1 MLPAELREATPTS
14 TICTSQVVEVVGL
27 VFLAGLIVGS
37 FLNVCIHRIPAEQSV
52 VWPGS
57 RCPSC
62 AKPIRWYDNIPVLSY
77 IALGGRCR
85 DCKLKIPLRYPAVE
99 LLTGAAFVA
108 VWGQGFP
115 PKVAVLYCILTACYI
130 AISFIDFD
138 HKIIPD
144 VISIPS
150 LWVAPLV
157 ALVVG
162 QISVRDSLVGIAIG
176 GGILWAIAAGYEK
189 VRKQEGMG
197 FGDVKLLAM
206 VGGFQGWQ
214 ASLFALIIGSVFGT
228 IVGVSLM
235 VARRGRLDME
245 IPFGP
250 FIVAGALLHMFG
262 GPALIDWYFGG

>member
-1 MLPAELREATPTS
+1 MVAF
-14 TICTSQVVEVVGL
+14 I
-27 VFLAGLIVGS
+27 FLSGLIVGS

-62 AKPIRWYDNIPVLSY
+62 LTPIRWYDNVPLLSY
-77 IALGGRCR
+77 LALGGRCR
-85 DCKLKIPLRYPAVE
+85 DCQLRIPLRYPAVE
-99 LLTGAAFVA
+99 FLTGAAFVVVSA
-108 VWGQGFP
+108 KGFP
-115 PKVAVLYCILTACYI
+115 PQVTFLYCILTACYI
-130 AISFIDFD
+130 TISFIDFD

-150 LWVAPLV
+150 LWIAPLV
-157 ALVVG
+157 AFVVG
-162 QISVRDSLVGIAIG
+162 QISVKESLIGIAIG
-176 GGILWAIAAGYEK
+176 GGVLWAIAAGYEK
-189 VRKQEGMG
+189 IRKQEGMG

-214 ASLFALIIGSVFGT
+214 ASLFSLIIGSVLGT
-228 IVGVSLM
+228 IVGVTLM
-235 VARRGRLDME
+235 VVRRGRLDME

-250 FIVAGALLHMFG
+250 FIVAGAMLHMLG